1 MLKHFLAFYITL
13 DLFNMTAGGN
23 VEHQEQ
29 PRKYT
34 RENLVVPEKYGRH
47 YTSSFIKQLI
57 QAAKN
62 YSMLFILLCCLH
74 GNNSGFSGGLRKL
87 PLIN

>member
-1 MLKHFLAFYITL
+1 MLNHFLAFYITL
-13 DLFNMTAGGN
+13 DLFHMTAGGN

-34 RENLVVPEKYGRH
+34 RENLVMPEKYGSR

-57 QAAKN
+57 QAAK
-62 YSMLFILLCCLH
+62 YYLCPLF
-74 GNNSGFSGGLRKL
+74 FSAAYMEIIPVSLVD
-87 PLIN
+87 